1 MVCQSGERVVHRE
14 HHHPLLVT
22 DIAHHVTFVYH
33 VRHKALGFFL
43 WDIYARYPERAV
55 EHGDRNSRRLVRYG
69 PTVPKVKI
77 SALRWAAGT
86 EHTHT
91 RLNRPR
97 IHNSRAFSSVS
108 HKLSS
113 TRRLS
118 LLSSILSNSAISPLR
133 MASTKGRK
141 RSLRI
146 GKRFS
151 NSSDGRCP
159 FKMRRGMR

>member
-1 MVCQSGERVVHRE
+1 MFCQSGEGVVHRE
-14 HHHPLLVT
+14 HHHPLLVA

-43 WDIYARYPERAV
+43 WNIYAWYPKRAV
-55 EHGDRNSRRLVRYG
+55 EHGDRNSRRLVRDDPAG
-69 PTVPKVKI
+69 KN
-77 SALRWAAGT
+77 SALRWEVGT

-133 MASTKGRK
+133 MASMKGIK